1 VERVTWQGSVCL
13 VTGASAGIGR
23 EVARQAAAK
32 GARVGL
38 VARGEP
44 ELQAVLAEIGGQGTV
59 AVADVSRRDDAAAAV
74 KEVTAQ
80 LGPIDIV
87 VANAGIG
94 LYGPF
99 LETDPDDFAR
109 LLGVNVL
116 GTMYVIRAALESMSQ
131 RRRGHVVIV
140 GSVAGRMGTPFEA
153 VYSASKFAQ
162 VGLAEALAVELS
174 AFGIGVSLVNPGPVD
189 TGFFARRGHE
199 YARGFPRKVSAER
212 VAKAVIGAVEG
223 RRFEQLVPRW
233 FRGALVFRHLVP
245 PAYLSGTR
253 RSFAAE
259 LRELVERRPGPP

>member
-1 VERVTWQGSVCL
+1 
-13 VTGASAGIGR
+13 
-23 EVARQAAAK
+23 
-32 GARVGL
+32 
-38 VARGEP
+38 
-44 ELQAVLAEIGGQGTV
+44 
-59 AVADVSRRDDAAAAV
+59 RDDAAAAV

-162 VGLAEALAVELS
+162 VGLAEALAVE
-174 AFGIGVSLVNPGPVD
+174 
-189 TGFFARRGHE
+189 
-199 YARGFPRKVSAER
+199 
-212 VAKAVIGAVEG
+212 
-223 RRFEQLVPRW
+223 
-233 FRGALVFRHLVP
+233 
-245 PAYLSGTR
+245 
-253 RSFAAE
+253 
-259 LRELVERRPGPP
+259 